1 MSISILVPKINFTP
15 DLGVVTEQTMHR
27 FLVGAL
33 IFKIIT
39 IN

>member
-1 MSISILVPKINFTP
+1 MQEEIIKYENI
-15 DLGVVTEQTMHR
+15 GVVTEQTMHR
-27 FLVGAL
+27 FLMDVL